1 MKKYILFLYFVFG
14 CCFFIFAQD
23 SFKSGNLDILYLQNG
38 KKVKGIIVKQQFGT
52 ISINITDSITNK
64 KQIKIYQQR
73 DIKKIDKADSTKT
86 YLEGGIN
93 NKKSRPTSTSGEL
106 SLSSDSP
113 NDLLL
118 SEQTQSKEL
127 LTSISQPDSPIQLP
141 AMTGQSIMIDGT
153 KTGNPDDYFDPFSVP
168 RPKRKEKIWNR
179 QIRGFRG
186 FVDYAYIQGIGS
198 AKNHRMET
206 ATSLGF
212 QFNPIFYT
220 GIGLGGNLTLNKKD
234 SSLPVFIN
242 SRINFIDDNTT
253 PFLDTK
259 VGYSVAMGRGFYFST
274 SFGVSFTKHG
284 KRAFNLGLVY
294 SL

>member
-1 MKKYILFLYFVFG
+1 
-14 CCFFIFAQD
+14 
-23 SFKSGNLDILYLQNG
+23 
-38 KKVKGIIVKQQFGT
+38 
-52 ISINITDSITNK
+52 
-64 KQIKIYQQR
+64 
-73 DIKKIDKADSTKT
+73 
-86 YLEGGIN
+86 
-93 NKKSRPTSTSGEL
+93 
-106 SLSSDSP
+106 
-113 NDLLL
+113 
-118 SEQTQSKEL
+118 
-127 LTSISQPDSPIQLP
+127 
-141 AMTGQSIMIDGT
+141 MIDGT

-294 SL
+294 SLQNAKFYEWTEEEPKERIAVRPTYHGIALKLSYEFGIGK